1 VAIKIISS
9 SQSDKGK
16 VRSSNQDGGYSGTN
30 LYVVADGMGGHAG
43 GDIAS
48 ALATQHVAKID
59 DVYPD
64 SDQAISSLLEAMR
77 EANRNLSE
85 TVSKF
90 NYLAGMGTTMDAVI
104 FTGDIANIAHIGD
117 SRVYLMRDSKLTQI
131 TKDHTFVQQLI
142 DAGRITEEEA
152 LVHPRRNVILRVLG
166 DTSEEPEFDIHQIEV
181 QPGDRLLLCS
191 DGLCGVVPNYLIEEN
206 MKVANLDEAI
216 ELLID
221 EAKEYGAPDNVTVLL
236 LEVRDEADIP
246 DHQQPVTWLGS
257 AANEVVIKQNSAGR
271 ILEVFSPKAWFDAFR
286 DLGRKETFY
295 SINDPALEKA
305 IGEFDGK
312 VRSWKKR
319 GTALFLVLALTS
331 GGALWGVYSYIQ
343 TRYYLGVENGNV
355 AIYQGIKESFGG
367 IGFSTLYKESEIRIV
382 DLPDFQQELI
392 LKSVSAESLA
402 DAEAKLEQI
411 LESSKDG

>member
-1 VAIKIISS
+1 VPIKIISS

-16 VRSSNQDGGYSGTN
+16 VRSSNQDSGYSGTN

-48 ALATQHVAKID
+48 ALATQFVAKID

-64 SDQAISSLLEAMR
+64 SDQAMSALLEAMR
-77 EANRNLSE
+77 DANRNLSD
-85 TVSKF
+85 TVTKF
-90 NYLAGMGTTMDAVI
+90 SYLAGMGTTMDAVI
-104 FTGDIANIAHIGD
+104 FTGAIANIAHIGD

-142 DAGRITEEEA
+142 DAGRLTEEEA

-206 MKVANLDEAI
+206 MRVPNLDEAI

-236 LEVRDEADIP
+236 LEVRDEADLP
-246 DHQQPVTWLGS
+246 DYQQPVTWLGS

-271 ILEVFSPKAWFDAFR
+271 ILEMFSPKAWIDAFR
-286 DLGRKETFY
+286 DLGRKETFF
-295 SINDPALEKA
+295 SINDPTLEKA

-319 GTALFLVLALTS
+319 GTALFLVLALIS
-331 GGALWGVYSYIQ
+331 GGALWGIYSYIQ

-367 IGFSTLYKESEIRIV
+367 LGFSTLYQESEIRIV

-392 LKSVSAESLA
+392 LKSISADSLA

>member
-1 VAIKIISS
+1 MTIRVVSS

-16 VRSSNQDGGYSGTN
+16 VRTSNQDSGYAGVN

-59 DVYPD
+59 DVYED
-64 SDQAISSLLEAMR
+64 SDQAMASLLDAMR
-77 EANRNLSE
+77 EANRTLSD
-85 TVSKF
+85 TVDKF
-90 NYLAGMGTTMDAVI
+90 GYLAGMGTTMDAVI
-104 FTGDIANIAHIGD
+104 FTGDTANIAHIGD
-117 SRVYLMRDSKLTQI
+117 SRVYLMRDAQMMQI
-131 TKDHTFVQQLI
+131 TKDHTWVQQLV
-142 DAGRITEEEA
+142 DSGRLTEEEA

-166 DTSEEPEFDIHQIEV
+166 DTSEEPEFDIHQLEV
-181 QPGDRLLLCS
+181 RPGDRLLLCS
-191 DGLCGVVPNYLIEEN
+191 DGLCGVVPTALIEEN
-206 MKVANLDEAI
+206 MRVANLDEAI

-236 LEVRDEADIP
+236 LEIRDAAEVGDF
-246 DHQQPVTWLGS
+246 QQPITWLGS

-271 ILEVFSPKAWFDAFR
+271 ILEMFSPKAWVEAFR
-286 DLGRKETFY
+286 DIGKKETFY
-295 SINDPALEKA
+295 SVKDPALEKA

-312 VRSWKKR
+312 VRSWRMR
-319 GTALFLVLALTS
+319 GIAFFLVLALIS
-331 GGALWGVYSYIQ
+331 GGTLFGVYSYIQ

-367 IGFSTLYKESEIRIV
+367 IGFSKLYKESEIRV
-382 DLPDFQQELI
+382 TDLPEFQQELI
-392 LKSVSAESLA
+392 LKSISADSLA
-402 DAEAKLEQI
+402 DAEIKLEQI

>member
-16 VRSSNQDGGYSGTN
+16 VRSSNQDSGYSGTN

-64 SDQAISSLLEAMR
+64 SDQAMSSLLDAMR
-77 EANRNLSE
+77 EANRNLSD

-104 FTGDIANIAHIGD
+104 FTGSIANIAHIGD

-142 DAGRITEEEA
+142 DAGKLTEEEA

-236 LEVRDEADIP
+236 LEVRDEAEIP
-246 DHQQPVTWLGS
+246 DYQQPVTWLGS

-319 GTALFLVLALTS
+319 GTALFLVLALIS
-331 GGALWGVYSYIQ
+331 GGALWGVFSYIQ

-392 LKSVSAESLA
+392 LKSISAESLA

-411 LESSKDG
+411 LVSSKDG

>member
-1 VAIKIISS
+1 MAIRVVSS

-16 VRSSNQDGGYSGTN
+16 VRTSNQDSGYAGVN

-59 DVYPD
+59 DVYED
-64 SDQAISSLLEAMR
+64 SDQAMASLLDAMR
-77 EANRNLSE
+77 EANQTLSD
-85 TVSKF
+85 TVDKF
-90 NYLAGMGTTMDAVI
+90 GYLAGMGTTMDAVI

-117 SRVYLMRDSKLTQI
+117 SRVYLMRDSQMQQI
-131 TKDHTFVQQLI
+131 TKDHTWVQQLV
-142 DAGRITEEEA
+142 DSGRLTEEEA

-166 DTSEEPEFDIHQIEV
+166 DTSEEPEFDIHQLEV
-181 QPGDRLLLCS
+181 RPGDRLLLCS
-191 DGLCGVVPNYLIEEN
+191 DGLCGVVPTALIEEN
-206 MKVANLDEAI
+206 MRVANLDEAI

-236 LEVRDEADIP
+236 LEIRDEAEVGDF
-246 DHQQPVTWLGS
+246 QQPITWLGS

-271 ILEVFSPKAWFDAFR
+271 ILEMFSPRAWVEAFR
-286 DLGRKETFY
+286 DIGRKETFY
-295 SINDPALEKA
+295 SVKDPALEKA

-312 VRSWKKR
+312 VRSWRLR
-319 GTALFLVLALTS
+319 GIAFFLVLALIS
-331 GGALWGVYSYIQ
+331 GGTLFGVYSYIQ

-367 IGFSTLYKESEIRIV
+367 IGFSKLYKESEIRV
-382 DLPDFQQELI
+382 TDLPEFQQELI
-392 LKSVSAESLA
+392 LKSISAESLA
-402 DAEAKLEQI
+402 DAEIKLEQI

>member
-1 VAIKIISS
+1 MAIRVVSS

-16 VRSSNQDGGYSGTN
+16 VRTSNQDSGYAGVN

-59 DVYPD
+59 DVYED
-64 SDQAISSLLEAMR
+64 GDQAIGSLLDAMR
-77 EANRNLSE
+77 QANQTLSD
-85 TVSKF
+85 TVAKF
-90 NYLAGMGTTMDAVI
+90 GYLAGMGTTMDAVI
-104 FTGDIANIAHIGD
+104 FTGDTANIAHIGD
-117 SRVYLMRDSKLTQI
+117 SRVYLMRDSQMMQI
-131 TKDHTFVQQLI
+131 TKDHTWVQQLV
-142 DAGRITEEEA
+142 DSGRLTEEEA

-181 QPGDRLLLCS
+181 RPGDRLLLCS
-191 DGLCGVVPNYLIEEN
+191 DGLCGVVPTALIEEN
-206 MKVANLDEAI
+206 LRVANLDEAI

-236 LEVRDEADIP
+236 LEIRDEAEVGDF
-246 DHQQPVTWLGS
+246 QQPITWLGS

-271 ILEVFSPKAWFDAFR
+271 ILEMFSPKAWVEAFR
-286 DLGRKETFY
+286 DIGRKETFY
-295 SINDPALEKA
+295 SVKDPALEKA

-312 VRSWKKR
+312 VRSWKMR
-319 GTALFLVLALTS
+319 GIAFFLVLALIS
-331 GGALWGVYSYIQ
+331 GGTLFGVYSYIQ

-367 IGFSTLYKESEIRIV
+367 IGFSKLYKESEIRV
-382 DLPDFQQELI
+382 ADLPEFQQELI
-392 LKSVSAESLA
+392 LKSISADSLA
-402 DAEAKLEQI
+402 DAEIKLEQI

>member
-1 VAIKIISS
+1 MAIKIISS

-77 EANRNLSE
+77 EANRNLSD

-142 DAGRITEEEA
+142 DAGRLTEEEA

-236 LEVRDEADIP
+236 LEIRDEAEIP

-319 GTALFLVLALTS
+319 GTALFLVLALIS

-392 LKSVSAESLA
+392 LKSVSADSLA

>member
-1 VAIKIISS
+1 MPIKIISS

-16 VRSSNQDGGYSGTN
+16 VRSSNQDSGYSGTN

-48 ALATQHVAKID
+48 ALATQFVAKID

-64 SDQAISSLLEAMR
+64 SDQAMSALLEAMR
-77 EANRNLSE
+77 DANRNLSD
-85 TVSKF
+85 TVTKF
-90 NYLAGMGTTMDAVI
+90 SYLAGMGTTMDAVI
-104 FTGDIANIAHIGD
+104 FTGAIANIAHIGD

-142 DAGRITEEEA
+142 DAGRLTEEEA

-166 DTSEEPEFDIHQIEV
+166 DTSEEPDFDIHQIEV

-206 MKVANLDEAI
+206 MRVPNLDEAI

-236 LEVRDEADIP
+236 LEVRDEADLP
-246 DHQQPVTWLGS
+246 DYQQPVTWLGS

-271 ILEVFSPKAWFDAFR
+271 ILEMFSPKAWIDAFR
-286 DLGRKETFY
+286 DLGRKETFF
-295 SINDPALEKA
+295 SINDPTLEKA

-319 GTALFLVLALTS
+319 GTALFLVLALIS
-331 GGALWGVYSYIQ
+331 GGALWGIYSYIQ

-367 IGFSTLYKESEIRIV
+367 LGFSTLYQESEIRIV

-392 LKSVSAESLA
+392 LKSISADSLA

>member
-1 VAIKIISS
+1 VPIKIISS

-16 VRSSNQDGGYSGTN
+16 VRSSNQDSGYSGTN

-48 ALATQHVAKID
+48 ALATQFVAKID

-64 SDQAISSLLEAMR
+64 SDQAMSALLEAMR
-77 EANRNLSE
+77 DANRNLSD
-85 TVSKF
+85 TVTKF
-90 NYLAGMGTTMDAVI
+90 SYLAGMGTTMDAVI
-104 FTGDIANIAHIGD
+104 FTGAIANIAHIGD

-142 DAGRITEEEA
+142 DAGRLTEEEA

-206 MKVANLDEAI
+206 MRVPNLDEAI

-236 LEVRDEADIP
+236 LEVRDESDLP
-246 DHQQPVTWLGS
+246 DYQQPVTWLGS

-271 ILEVFSPKAWFDAFR
+271 ILEMFSPKAWIDAFR
-286 DLGRKETFY
+286 DLGRKETFF
-295 SINDPALEKA
+295 SINDPTLEKA

-319 GTALFLVLALTS
+319 GTALFLVLALIS
-331 GGALWGVYSYIQ
+331 GGALWGIYSYIQ

-367 IGFSTLYKESEIRIV
+367 FGFSTLYQESEIRIV

-392 LKSVSAESLA
+392 LKSISADSLA

>member
-1 VAIKIISS
+1 MAIKIISS

-16 VRSSNQDGGYSGTN
+16 VRSSNQDSGYSGTN

-64 SDQAISSLLEAMR
+64 SDQAMSSLLEAMR
-77 EANRNLSE
+77 EANRNLSD

-104 FTGDIANIAHIGD
+104 FTGSIANIAHIGD
-117 SRVYLMRDSKLTQI
+117 SRVYLMRDGKLTQI

-142 DAGRITEEEA
+142 DAGRLTEEEA
-152 LVHPRRNVILRVLG
+152 LIHPRRNVILRVLG

-206 MKVANLDEAI
+206 MKVTNLDEAI

-236 LEVRDEADIP
+236 LEVIEDAGLADY
-246 DHQQPVTWLGS
+246 QQPVTWLGS

-319 GTALFLVLALTS
+319 GTALFLVLALIS

-367 IGFSTLYKESEIRIV
+367 IGFSTLYKQSEIRIV

-392 LKSVSAESLA
+392 LKSISAESLA

>member
-1 VAIKIISS
+1 
-9 SQSDKGK
+9 
-16 VRSSNQDGGYSGTN
+16 
-30 LYVVADGMGGHAG
+30 MGGHAG

-77 EANRNLSE
+77 EANRNLSD

-90 NYLAGMGTTMDAVI
+90 SYLAGMGTTMDAVI

-117 SRVYLMRDSKLTQI
+117 SRVYLMRDSQLTQI

-142 DAGRITEEEA
+142 DAGRLTEEEA
-152 LVHPRRNVILRVLG
+152 LIHPRRNVILRVLG
-166 DTSEEPEFDIHQIEV
+166 DTSEEPEFDIHQLEV

-236 LEVRDEADIP
+236 LEVRDEAEIP
-246 DHQQPVTWLGS
+246 DYQQPVTWLGS

-271 ILEVFSPKAWFDAFR
+271 ILEMFSPKAWFDSFR

-319 GTALFLVLALTS
+319 GTALFLVLALIS

-367 IGFSTLYKESEIRIV
+367 IGFSTLYKQSEIRLV

>member
-1 VAIKIISS
+1 
-9 SQSDKGK
+9 
-16 VRSSNQDGGYSGTN
+16 
-30 LYVVADGMGGHAG
+30 MGGHAG

-64 SDQAISSLLEAMR
+64 SDQAMSSLLDAMR
-77 EANRNLSE
+77 EANRNLSD

-104 FTGDIANIAHIGD
+104 FTGSIANIAHIGD

-142 DAGRITEEEA
+142 DAGKLTEEEA

-206 MKVANLDEAI
+206 MKVVNLDEAI

-236 LEVRDEADIP
+236 LEVRDEAELADY
-246 DHQQPVTWLGS
+246 QQPVTWLGS

-319 GTALFLVLALTS
+319 GTALFLVLALIS
-331 GGALWGVYSYIQ
+331 GGALWGVFSYIQ

-392 LKSVSAESLA
+392 LKSISAESLA

-411 LESSKDG
+411 LVSSKDG